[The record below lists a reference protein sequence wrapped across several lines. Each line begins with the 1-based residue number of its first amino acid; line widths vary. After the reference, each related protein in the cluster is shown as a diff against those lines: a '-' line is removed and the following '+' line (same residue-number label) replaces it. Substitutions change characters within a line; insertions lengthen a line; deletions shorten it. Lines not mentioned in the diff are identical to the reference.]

1 MPNFSLETLRMPI
14 RVTCQCG
21 QSLSVPD
28 EMAGK
33 NGRCPKCKGVVKVP
47 AAGATVAIAPSK
59 GTASPAT
66 PSKKTTSAKTVPA
79 ASSATQNSNL
89 AGLFDEV
96 GLVKKTGKFCPS
108 CDVPLDPRAVIC
120 VSCGLNLAEGKKLDG
135 FQATAQKKF
144 GNKHLNE
151 AAEMMDRE
159 QATEKRLLGA
169 GAPWW
174 MMFSILA
181 GIVIFIAGLAIK
193 MDAATS
199 GEASSIEILRRI
211 QAATYLTVMCG
222 SMGAAMAAISICST
236 FAILITAFKESAKQ
250 GLLSMFVPFY
260 LLYYMFSRL
269 FTKHL
274 VSTVTIYWVSS
285 ILGGIMLGYALPKI

>member
-1 MPNFSLETLRMPI
+1 MPI

-21 QSLSVPD
+21 QTLSVPD

-33 NGRCPKCKGVVKVP
+33 SGRCPKCKGVLKVP
-47 AAGATVAIAPSK
+47 ASQGKPVAASTK
-59 GTASPAT
+59 GSPAT
-66 PSKKTTSAKTVPA
+66 ANPA
-79 ASSATQNSNL
+79 APKPPSAGSTSKTSPGRAAAPAPNSNL
-89 AGLFDEV
+89 AGLFDDV
-96 GLVKKTGKFCPS
+96 GLVTKTGKMCPS
-108 CDVPLDPRAVIC
+108 CDSPLDPRAVLC
-120 VSCGLNLAEGKKLDG
+120 VHCGFNLAEGKKLEG
-135 FQATAQKKF
+135 FQAKGQKKF

-151 AAEMMDRE
+151 AAEMMERE

-199 GEASSIEILRRI
+199 GKTSSIELLRRI
-211 QAATYLTVMCG
+211 QSATYLTVMSG
-222 SMGAAMAAISICST
+222 SFGAAMVAISIFASL
-236 FAILITAFKESAKQ
+236 AILITAFKESAKQ

-260 LLYYMFSRL
+260 ILYYMFSRL
-269 FTKHL
+269 FSKHL
-274 VSTVTIYWVSS
+274 VTTVIIYWVSS
-285 ILGGIMLGYALPKI
+285 ILGGILLGYAMPRI

>member
-1 MPNFSLETLRMPI
+1 MPI

-33 NGRCPKCKGVVKVP
+33 SGRCPKCKGVLKVP
-47 AAGATVAIAPSK
+47 AAGAAVAKTPAS
-59 GTASPAT
+59 GTATPAAASNKPT
-66 PSKKTTSAKTVPA
+66 PAKAAPAATSAAP
-79 ASSATQNSNL
+79 NSNL

-108 CDVPLDPRAVIC
+108 CDAPLDPRAVIC
-120 VSCGLNLAEGKKLDG
+120 VSCGFNLAEGKKLDG
-135 FQATAQKKF
+135 FQAASQKKF

-151 AAEMMDRE
+151 AAEMMERE

-181 GIVIFIAGLAIK
+181 GIVIFIAGLAVK
-193 MDAATS
+193 MDASTS
-199 GEASSIEILRRI
+199 GQTSSIEILRRI
-211 QAATYLTVMCG
+211 QSATYLTVMCG
-222 SMGAAMAAISICST
+222 SFGAAMGAISICST
-236 FAILITAFKESAKQ
+236 LAILITAFKESAKQ
-250 GLLSMFVPFY
+250 GLLSMFAPFY
-260 LLYYMFSRL
+260 ILYYMFSRL

-274 VSTVTIYWVSS
+274 VSTVIIYWVSS
-285 ILGGIMLGYALPKI
+285 ILGGIMLGYALPRI

>member
-1 MPNFSLETLRMPI
+1 MPI

-33 NGRCPKCKGVVKVP
+33 SGRCPKCKGVLKVP
-47 AAGATVAIAPSK
+47 ASQGNPVAASTTGAAAPKATSE
-59 GTASPAT
+59 AT
-66 PSKKTTSAKTVPA
+66 PKTSAKTSAAGSASPA
-79 ASSATQNSNL
+79 PNSNL
-89 AGLFDEV
+89 AGLFDDV
-96 GLVKKTGKFCPS
+96 GLVTKTGKMCPS
-108 CDVPLDPRAVIC
+108 CDSPLDPRAVLCIH
-120 VSCGLNLAEGKKLDG
+120 CGLNLAEGKKLDG
-135 FQATAQKKF
+135 FQAKAQKKF

-151 AAEMMDRE
+151 AAEMMERE

-199 GEASSIEILRRI
+199 GKTSSIELLRRI
-211 QAATYLTVMCG
+211 QSATYLTVMSG
-222 SMGAAMAAISICST
+222 SFGAAMVAISIFASL
-236 FAILITAFKESAKQ
+236 AILITAFKESAKQ

-260 LLYYMFSRL
+260 ILYYMFSRL
-269 FTKHL
+269 FTKNL
-274 VSTVTIYWVSS
+274 VTTVIIYWVSS
-285 ILGGIMLGYALPKI
+285 LLGGILLGYAMPRI